1 MKKGLL
7 VLVSAIILLFGGIN
21 ANAQDATI
29 KINGE
34 VLKTKTAPINIDGRI
49 LIPLRD
55 VGEALQCEVLWND
68 ANKAVSL
75 SDGNDICIMWIG
87 KDTLFKF
94 TNAAISDGYISD
106 VMPQLI
112 NEKTMIPIRCISE
125 LMGAEVNWI
134 DEEKT
139 VTINYTP
146 NPTEAAKEAAE
157 LGSFFIDIF
166 SADVY
171 EAYRDYVGARENVLK
186 AEIELEGGEIIKLD
200 LFPNLAPISVENFY
214 YLAVN
219 NAFDNTV
226 FHRVIKDFMIQGGA
240 FDTEGNYYSDLQP
253 IPGEFIANN
262 YLNFIPHK
270 RGAISMARTNEPD
283 SATCQFF
290 IVHKDS
296 EFLNTNYA
304 TFGEV
309 TEGMEYVDKIAEVET
324 DENDCPIENQIIK
337 TIRILNGEEQK

>member
-1 MKKGLL
+1 MKKRLL
-7 VLVSAIILLFGGIN
+7 ILIGAIILLFGIS
-21 ANAQDATI
+21 ANAQDAVI

-34 VLKTKTAPINIDGRI
+34 VLETETAPVNIEGRI

-68 ANKAVSL
+68 TNKAVSV

-87 KDTLFKF
+87 RDTLFKF

-106 VMPQLI
+106 VAPQLI

-139 VTINYTP
+139 VTVDFTP
-146 NPTEAAKEAAE
+146 NPTETAKEVAE
-157 LGSFFIDIF
+157 IGDLFINLL
-166 SADVY
+166 SGELYDVY
-171 EAYRDYVGARENVLK
+171 KDYVGARENVLK
-186 AEIELEGGEIIKLD
+186 AEIELENGEIIKLD
-200 LFPNLAPISVENFY
+200 LFPDIAPITVENFKQ
-214 YLAVN
+214 LAVLG
-219 NAFDNTV
+219 AFDGRV

-240 FDTEGNYYSDLQP
+240 YDVNNMYYADIP
-253 IPGEFIANN
+253 AIPGEFFANN
-262 YLNFIPHK
+262 YINFLSHK
-270 RGAISMARTNEPD
+270 RGAISMARTNEPN
-283 SATCQFF
+283 SATSQFF

-304 TFGEV
+304 AFGEV
-309 TEGMEYVDKIAEVET
+309 TEGMEYVDKIAQSKT
-324 DENDCPIENQIIK
+324 DENDWPIENQVIK
-337 TIRILNGEEQK
+337 TIRILEDI